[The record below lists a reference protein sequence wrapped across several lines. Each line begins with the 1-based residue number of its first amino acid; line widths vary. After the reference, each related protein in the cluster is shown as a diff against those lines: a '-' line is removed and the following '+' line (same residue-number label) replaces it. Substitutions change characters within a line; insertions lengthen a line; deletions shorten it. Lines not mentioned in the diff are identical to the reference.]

1 MTIELPPELALRAG
15 LIGSGATLLLD
26 AWNAALRRWFGIPS
40 LDPALLGRW
49 FGHMARGRFRHE
61 RIAAAAPIPG
71 ERAVGWLAHYAIGIG
86 WAVVLLLIWGLD
98 WARHPTLP
106 PALAVGLAT
115 LVAPFFIMQPG
126 MGNGVLASRT
136 ARPGAA
142 RLKSVASHTVY
153 GIGLY
158 VAAALLAAATNLIEP

>member
-1 MTIELPPELALRAG
+1 MRDGLELALRAG

-26 AWNAALRRWFGIPS
+26 AWNAGLWRWFGIPS
-40 LDPALLGRW
+40 LDPAMLGRW

-61 RIAAAAPIPG
+61 RIAAAPPIQG
-71 ERAVGWLAHYAIGIG
+71 ERAVGWLAHYGIGIG

-98 WARHPTLP
+98 WARHPTLA
-106 PALAVGLAT
+106 PALVVGLGT

-158 VAAALLAAATNLIEP
+158 AAAALLAAVTHLIEP